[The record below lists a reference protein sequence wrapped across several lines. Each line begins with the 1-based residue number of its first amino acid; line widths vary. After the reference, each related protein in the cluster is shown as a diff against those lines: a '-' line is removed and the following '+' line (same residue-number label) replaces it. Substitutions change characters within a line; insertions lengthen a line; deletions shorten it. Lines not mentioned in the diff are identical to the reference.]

1 MNKIVIEIAVSVLAA
16 AVGTAGISMIYN
28 VGRRVFAYAIIG
40 AVLSCLAYEVVDLF
54 IENLFIVSMI
64 ASAVAAIYSEI
75 MAHLLKIPATVT
87 LIPAIVPLVPGRML
101 YYTMFGIVSGNGV
114 SASENAKRALFT
126 SLGIALGII
135 LVTLVTRAIFPGIIS
150 MGIDTK
156 QRKNT
161 GSK

>member
-87 LIPAIVPLVPGRML
+87 LIP
-101 YYTMFGIVSGNGV
+101 GIASGNGV
-114 SASENAKRALFT
+114 SASENAKGALFT